1 MTSMLFASLTSSIW
15 LNLRYVMIIYSE
27 DIVVFK
33 NFRREYTLSMA
44 IVAFTYY
51 MITYF
56 LYKKRKEKV
65 LKEFKNSKYNRILPY
80 WVFPTI
86 AFITFFLDLSLQYIL
101 ETSLKNI
108 IWRELYSAG
117 FFHKPRK
124 LYSSHA
130 SINSS

>member
-86 AFITFFLDLSLQYIL
+86 SFITFFLGLIPAIYLKDIL
-101 ETSLKNI
+101 EEHNMEGIVFRWLFS
-108 IWRELYSAG
+108 
-117 FFHKPRK
+117 
-124 LYSSHA
+124 
-130 SINSS
+130 